1 MNDLIFDFYFF
12 KTSINTND
20 EVKKINKYLKKK
32 KNIALLSLRQIKGRG
47 E

>member
-12 KTSINTND
+12 KTSMNTND

-32 KNIALLSLRQIKGRG
+32 KYSITFIKTN
-47 E
+47 